1 MEETSREVERDF
13 GTGPSVV
20 VLVVGREADCGAAA
34 VIKASEE

>member
-13 GTGPSVV
+13 GTGPLL
-20 VLVVGREADCGAAA
+20 VLVVGGETDSGAAA